1 MTTATTVTAT
11 AETQIRLS
19 MKKPGKQTILV
30 IAVFV
35 VTAGLIVAL
44 VKHPLSGEAERAP
57 LETPRFVVPR
67 EVAGDRDAEPDGDA
81 RFSAAEYL
89 ARREALSAKVPLLPG
104 ETIAAILTEDL
115 DGDLLD
121 EQIIASRSGAAETPF
136 TITYVAFD
144 KKEGKYRRFWSAPS
158 GAARAGTVSLAIQD
172 IIGNRSNC
180 LVVTGMNASEQHTM
194 TIFRQNAAGRH
205 EASWPVIAQISI
217 DGAITIRES
226 ARGQAYRMGQAA
238 GPSHVIIAYGRNP
251 ASENILDQIEITYQ
265 YREQTDRFSETGR
278 TSVPGSQL
286 EQRRVRELLSGR
298 SDAFERFISGLWYY
312 VSPEGTLD
320 SRQFIYFDPQNREL
334 IFYTDETQQ
343 VFSWTASSVTRYGLY
358 ISSQNVSVTTLRRS
372 IDIELESLSGI
383 RVRVR
388 EDVRLPIN
396 VSDSW
401 DGSYRKAAYTLP
413 GESAASGAALPV
425 TPWIEAVYD
434 GSLGTLVLDTAG
446 NYELVTGTGARR
458 GTYAF
463 FALSGQTLLELR
475 PGAAS
480 ARDTWLAV
488 ITEETLTLTRVRIG
502 TRGVFPLSGD
512 PVVLTRAPVTGE

>member
-1 MTTATTVTAT
+1 
-11 AETQIRLS
+11 
-19 MKKPGKQTILV
+19 MKTLGKQKILL
-30 IAVFV
+30 IAAFV
-35 VTAGLIVAL
+35 AVAGLIVAL
-44 VKHPLSGEAERAP
+44 IRRPAPEEAERSPA
-57 LETPRFVVPR
+57 ETPRFIVPGETAPR
-67 EVAGDRDAEPDGDA
+67 GEMEPGGDSLL
-81 RFSAAEYL
+81 SAAEYL

-115 DGDLLD
+115 NGDLLD

-136 TITYVAFD
+136 NITYIAFD
-144 KKEGKYRRFWSAPS
+144 VKEGKYRRFWSVPVS
-158 GAARAGTVSLAIQD
+158 AARPGTVSLSIQD

-180 LVVTGMNASEQHTM
+180 LVVTGMNESEQHTL

-205 EASWPVIAQISI
+205 EENWPVIAQISI

-226 ARGQAYRMGQAA
+226 SRGQAYRMGQAA
-238 GPSHVIIAYGRNP
+238 GPSHTIIAYGRNP
-251 ASENILDQIEITYQ
+251 ASDNILDQIEITYQ
-265 YREQTDRFSETGR
+265 YREQTGRFGETGR
-278 TSVPGSQL
+278 VSVPGSQI

-298 SDAFERFISGLWYY
+298 SDEFERFISGLWYY
-312 VSPEGTLD
+312 VGPQGTLD

-343 VFSWTASSVTRYGLY
+343 VFSWIASSVTRYGLY
-358 ISSQNVSVTTLRRS
+358 VSSHNVSVTTLRRS

-401 DGSYRKAAYTLP
+401 DGSYRKAEYALP
-413 GESAASGAALPV
+413 GDGAASGAALPV

-434 GSLGTLVLDTAG
+434 GALGKLVLDAAG
-446 NYELVTGTGARR
+446 NYELITGNGVIR

-463 FALSGQTLLELR
+463 FSLAGKTLLELR
-475 PGAAS
+475 PGPVS

-488 ITEETLTLTRVRIG
+488 FMEETLTLTRVRIG
-502 TRGVFPLSGD
+502 TRGIFPLPGE
-512 PVVLTRAPVTGE
+512 PIPLTRPN